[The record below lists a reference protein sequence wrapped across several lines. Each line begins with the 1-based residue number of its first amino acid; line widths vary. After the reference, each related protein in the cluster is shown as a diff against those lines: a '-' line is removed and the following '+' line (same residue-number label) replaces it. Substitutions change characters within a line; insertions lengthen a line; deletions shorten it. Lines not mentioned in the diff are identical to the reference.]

1 MAEEKQDKT
10 ANIDQNKQEKLKAKT
25 EAEEKDSEIKTESP
39 EKLRSMLSNKNSDYV
54 FRLQKE
60 LIIQGK
66 ISSDKAAEEVNKLL
80 PEIVVA
86 QRHGQPANG
95 LYMASPKIKAQEML
109 HPKQEAEI
117 DHPFWQRAVDG
128 ALLYMVFFIGIFGV
142 IALFTPN
149 TKDNGQMGIV
159 TLASTGA
166 LMGIFMTKY
175 NDWIMPVAG
184 KRKKLPFG
192 RMILGIIGLL
202 AILMVWIWLFNLP
215 GLRTINVV
223 LPGGIDLVIAAV
235 IFGIRYLFR
244 KQYNITGSIFA
255 PTPRRK

>member
-10 ANIDQNKQEKLKAKT
+10 ANINQDKQEKLKAKT
-25 EAEEKDSEIKTESP
+25 ETEEKDDAIKTESS

-60 LIIQGK
+60 LVLQGK
-66 ISSDKAAEEVNKLL
+66 MDSNKAAEEVDKLL
-80 PEIVVA
+80 PEIVIA

-109 HPKQEAEI
+109 HQKDEVEI

-142 IALFTPN
+142 MALFTPN
-149 TKDNGQMGIV
+149 TKDNGQMGII

-166 LMGIFMTKY
+166 LMGLFMTKY

-184 KRKKLPFG
+184 RRKKLPFG

-202 AILMVWIWLFNLP
+202 AALMVWIWLFSLP
-215 GLRTINVV
+215 GLRVVNPV
-223 LPGGIDLVIAAV
+223 LPGGVDIVIAAV
-235 IFGIRYLFR
+235 ILGIRYLFR
-244 KQYNITGSIFA
+244 KQYKITGSVFA